1 MSGSGG
7 GDQTTVQKTEIADEA
22 KPFLTPALQDAYNLY
37 KSPGPQDYPSVYGQ
51 GSTIAGFSPEQLQSQ
66 AGTVARATNG
76 SPLNQASAGYVSDVL
91 GGNYLSQGNPYQ
103 SQIDDQISARVASD
117 ASLHGRMGTNY
128 QARALTEGLAAPR
141 YQNYQ
146 QERGLQQQMAQFAPQ
161 LAGQDYL
168 DLGMLQGV
176 GQQRQD
182 MGQSLIN
189 ENVGSFN
196 YNQNLAQNKNNQF
209 LSQLYGYPGRTQT
222 TTQPYEGPGTLQSIL
237 GGGLGLAGLGLGFL

>member
-1 MSGSGG
+1 MSGG
-7 GDQTTVQKTEIADEA
+7 GPQETTSVQKTEIADEA

-37 KSPGPQDYPSVYGQ
+37 KSPGPADYPSQYGQ
-51 GSTIAGFSPEQLQSQ
+51 GSTIAGFSPEQLQAQ

-76 SPLNQASAGYVSDVL
+76 SPLNMASGQYVQDVL
-91 GGNYLSQGNPYQ
+91 GGNYLNQGNPYQ

-117 ASLHGRMGTNY
+117 ASLHGRMGSNY

-146 QERGLQQQMAQFAPQ
+146 NERGLQQTMAQFAPQ

-168 DLGMLQGV
+168 DLGQLNQVGLDRQGMAQ
-176 GQQRQD
+176 G
-182 MGQSLIN
+182 LIN

-196 YNQNLAQNKNNQF
+196 YNQNLAQNKNNVF

-222 TTQPYEGPGTLQSIL
+222 TTQPYQGPSTGQQVL
-237 GGGLGLAGLGLGFL
+237 GGLLGIGGLGLGFL